1 MNNTLLDFI
10 IIAGAVLG
18 YFISI
23 SMLTTTFYKNRANNY
38 LSISLFLL
46 SSISLLGWYD
56 ADEGIFELLHATTW
70 GFLIPVTLFT
80 YFLIQ
85 IEHRYLKKKLV

>member
-1 MNNTLLDFI
+1 LSDTLLNFI

-23 SMLTTTFYKNRANNY
+23 SILTATFYKNRAHNY

-46 SSISLLGWYD
+46 TSISLLGWYD
-56 ADEGIFELLHATTW
+56 AEEGIFELLHAITW
-70 GFLIPVTLFT
+70 GFLIPVTIFT